1 MAGCPC
7 PTEDALP
14 TVPVNLCKLQW
25 DRIRKMS
32 VCRQP
37 NFFSLT
43 GMATSTL
50 DELKTLTEWATTL
63 AASDDTKQMITVPC
77 GDFIAVPGEAITS
90 EFDGDTT
97 QTGSYNPTDVTFSTK
112 GISSDELAAMRKL
125 TCEGPTYTM
134 LFDKDGNIVH
144 VMTGTVPGGLKTVK
158 ESWFLT
164 DMGQEESGNLIKCN
178 GGFQLVDGWSS
189 GTGVT
194 VTEPDDFNPQFDL
207 TN

>member
-7 PTEDALP
+7 PTEAALP
-14 TVPVNLCKLQW
+14 TVPINLCKLQW

-32 VCRQP
+32 VCRES
-37 NFFSLT
+37 NFTSLT
-43 GMATSTL
+43 GGANATL
-50 DELKTLTEWATTL
+50 DEMKTLAEWVTSL
-63 AASDDTKQMITVPC
+63 AASDDTKQMITVAV

-97 QTGSYNPTDVTFSTK
+97 QTGSYNPTTVTFNTK
-112 GISSDELAAMRKL
+112 GISSAELEAMRKL
-125 TCEGPTYTM
+125 TCEGVTYTM

-144 VMTGTVPGGLKTVK
+144 VMNGTIPGGMKSVA

-164 DMGQEESGNLIKCN
+164 DMGQEESGSLIKCN

-194 VTEPDDFNPQFDL
+194 VTEPDDFDPL
-207 TN
+207 TALSN